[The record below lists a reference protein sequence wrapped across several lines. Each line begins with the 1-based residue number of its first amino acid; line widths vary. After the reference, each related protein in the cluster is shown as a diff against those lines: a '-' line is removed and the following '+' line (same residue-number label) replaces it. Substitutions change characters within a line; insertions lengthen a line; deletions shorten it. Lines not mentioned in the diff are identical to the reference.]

1 MFEERP
7 WGHYK
12 IEKTAD
18 DHQIKT
24 IFVKSGQRLSLQTH
38 NFRAEHWFCI
48 SGKGVLTY
56 GDAEFTF
63 GPGDSI
69 DIPVNVAH
77 RIAAKTDLTFIEVQT
92 GTYFG
97 EDDIVRLQDDYNR

>member
-1 MFEERP
+1 MEERP
-7 WGHYK
+7 WGNYTV
-12 IEKTAD
+12 EKTAD

-24 IFVKSGQRLSLQTH
+24 IFVKAGNRLSLQTH

-48 SGKGVLTY
+48 SGRGVLTY
-56 GDAEFTF
+56 GETQFDF

-69 DIPVNVAH
+69 DIPEKTPH